1 LFVPRLVFSCLL
13 CCNNAMKNTI
23 KVERAKLSMT
33 QADLAQ
39 QVQVSK
45 QTINSIETG
54 RFVPSTVITLK
65 IARFFKVSVESIF
78 ELEEGD

>member
-1 LFVPRLVFSCLL
+1 
-13 CCNNAMKNTI
+13 MKNTI